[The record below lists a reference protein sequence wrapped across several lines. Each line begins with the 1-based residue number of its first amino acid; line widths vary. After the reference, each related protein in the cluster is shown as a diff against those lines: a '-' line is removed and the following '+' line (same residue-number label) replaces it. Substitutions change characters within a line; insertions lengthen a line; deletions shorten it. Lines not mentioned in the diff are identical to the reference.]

1 VSADRIGDQHQPLVG
16 VKSLPTDERGTAVG
30 GERVSDVGERSHGL
44 VEEHQSELAD
54 QEIERAGD
62 EVVSLCVSD
71 YELRVGD
78 PCNPRS
84 ASCQLHERLRLVD
97 ADDAF
102 GAGGRGKRRRARPT
116 ADIEHDLVRAAPSPF
131 QKGLGERF
139 ELAVVSVSVG
149 DEVRGFGSVPRLR
162 LSFICWH
169 WRLADVR
176 AGHIMSPRHICRSVL
191 AERRRIE
198 ASLCQ
203 GPVRG
208 RV

>member
-1 VSADRIGDQHQPLVG
+1 MSLASLIDDNRNNPLDVVERLAAGHQW
-16 VKSLPTDERGTAVG
+16 SF
-30 GERVSDVGERSHGL
+30 
-44 VEEHQSELAD
+44 
-54 QEIERAGD
+54 ERAGD

-84 ASCQLHERLRLVD
+84 ASCQLHERLRQVD

-131 QKGLGERF
+131 QKGLGEGF

-176 AGHIMSPRHICRSVL
+176 AGHIMSPRHICRSARRQVL
-191 AERRRIE
+191 DLGTECRLAR
-198 ASLCQ
+198 AL
-203 GPVRG
+203 
-208 RV
+208 